1 MKQTARWQLVQVS
14 IVADLSQLFNS
25 ITMRSY
31 HSFLILVGVL
41 LLQSLSS
48 CRLAETTMVG
58 EVNPKSPVTV
68 QSTDY
73 YPLEVGNEWWYKP
86 DSTINFVDHYNGN
99 VIRVVAER
107 KVGNTMEYD
116 LTDSILDRY
125 GSMEQFTVVKEGN
138 KVWRKSTFAPDGI
151 DWLIDFSATSAT
163 SDKDKYGFIQ
173 ERMDSYKVYAGE
185 FKDNVRIFFPAAA
198 YDGLPLFVV
207 AKGIGPIAVLPFG
220 IPTNLNKAK
229 IGGVKYGNW

>member
-1 MKQTARWQLVQVS
+1 MS

-31 HSFLILVGVL
+31 HKLLIAVSVL

-48 CRLAETTMVG
+48 CQQSGTTVVG
-58 EVNPKSPVTV
+58 EVNPKSPYTI
-68 QSTDY
+68 QSNDY

-86 DSTINFVDHYNGN
+86 DSTINFVDRYDGN

-107 KVGNTMEYD
+107 KVDNTMEYD
-116 LTDSILDRY
+116 LTDSILDRN

-151 DWLIDFSATSAT
+151 DWLIDFSATTAT
-163 SDKDKYGFIQ
+163 PDKDKYGFVQ
-173 ERMDSYKVYAGE
+173 ERMNSYKVYAGE

-198 YDGLPLFVV
+198 YDALPFLVI